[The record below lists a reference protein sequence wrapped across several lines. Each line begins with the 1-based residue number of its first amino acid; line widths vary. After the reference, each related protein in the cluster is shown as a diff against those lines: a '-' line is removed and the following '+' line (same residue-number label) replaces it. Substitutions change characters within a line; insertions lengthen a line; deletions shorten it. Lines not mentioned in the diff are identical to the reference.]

1 MPDSTL
7 PTAVQPR
14 QHALLRVQ
22 PGKRRPLLQRLTWE
36 RLKTIALT
44 LIFGYPAA
52 VLIRLVSPLVRIR
65 VGEIPV
71 NRIGYILPTADLYLC
86 EKTEWRGRRP
96 LDLVYFS
103 GPSVNSAAY
112 EMVRR
117 KIRPVPWARFIA
129 GPNARLPGAENH
141 VIEFRYFDSDGI
153 RARVGPTLELD
164 PKWIRDGDAWL
175 ESLGVAQDQ
184 PVILIANRDQAH
196 LDNIHPE
203 MNWDYH
209 DYRNTDIEKMRPMA
223 EYFAAKGYAVI
234 RMGANVAAS
243 FESNSPLI
251 IDYAWSHRTPER
263 DIYLGA
269 RCKFFIGPTSGISEL
284 VLVFRKPF
292 GAINVAPFMT
302 TMNIGGL
309 PIYFLDGLWMP
320 KHLRRKL
327 DGRFLSAREIIEL
340 GAHQFYSSGEYEAA
354 GIDLVENSAEEI
366 TDFAIELE
374 KRLSGDAPL
383 EDQDEMLYAS
393 FWQKTVNADSPSG
406 RAPIAI
412 SFLRNHPYLIR

>member
-141 VIEFRYFDSDGI
+141 VIEFRYFGSTGHSDREQG
-153 RARVGPTLELD
+153 
-164 PKWIRDGDAWL
+164 
-175 ESLGVAQDQ
+175 S
-184 PVILIANRDQAH
+184 
-196 LDNIHPE
+196 
-203 MNWDYH
+203 
-209 DYRNTDIEKMRPMA
+209 
-223 EYFAAKGYAVI
+223 
-234 RMGANVAAS
+234 GA
-243 FESNSPLI
+243 PGQ
-251 IDYAWSHRTPER
+251 YP
-263 DIYLGA
+263 
-269 RCKFFIGPTSGISEL
+269 SG
-284 VLVFRKPF
+284 
-292 GAINVAPFMT
+292 N
-302 TMNIGGL
+302 
-309 PIYFLDGLWMP
+309 
-320 KHLRRKL
+320 
-327 DGRFLSAREIIEL
+327 EL
-340 GAHQFYSSGEYEAA
+340 GLS
-354 GIDLVENSAEEI
+354 
-366 TDFAIELE
+366 
-374 KRLSGDAPL
+374 RLSQHRYREDAAHGGIFRRQGLCRYPH
-383 EDQDEMLYAS
+383 
-393 FWQKTVNADSPSG
+393 G
-406 RAPIAI
+406 RKCRRFI
-412 SFLRNHPYLIR
+412 